1 MIYQLARR
9 ALFALDAERAHS
21 LTLNAL
27 ASGERFGFGTVLAQR
42 ANAVPVQ
49 CMGLQFPNPVGLAA
63 GFDKNG
69 SCIDALAKLGFG
81 FIEVGTVTPKAQPGN
96 PKPRI
101 FRLPE
106 AKAVINRLGFNNEG
120 LPGLQRNLDCTRF
133 TGILGINIGKNRDT
147 ATENALDDYLI
158 GLRAVY
164 ARASYVTINIS
175 SPNTQ
180 GLRDLQGKAALTR
193 LISELKN
200 AQINLQSTHKKRT
213 PLVLKIAP
221 DLTAT
226 ELDDIAEVLNEVRI
240 EAVIASNTTTGR
252 EGVAHLPN
260 SMETGGLSGAPLMQR
275 STEVLANLRS
285 RLVPEIALI
294 GTGGICSGTDALA
307 KVRAGAELVQF
318 YTGFIYQGP
327 ALIADCVNTMAE
339 HSAVTAKHRSP
350 TPRASAQETQ

>member
-1 MIYQLARR
+1 VIYQLARR
-9 ALFALDAERAHS
+9 ALFALDPERAHT
-21 LTLNAL
+21 LTLKAL
-27 ASGERFGFGTVLAQR
+27 ASGEHLGFGTLLAHR
-42 ANAVPVQ
+42 NHASPVQ
-49 CMGLQFPNPVGLAA
+49 CMGLNFPNAVGLAA

-106 AKAVINRLGFNNEG
+106 AKAVINRLGFNNDG

-133 TGILGINIGKNRDT
+133 DGILGINIGKNKDT
-147 ATENALDDYLI
+147 PNEHALDDYLI

-180 GLRDLQGKAALTR
+180 GLRDLQGKEALTK
-193 LISELKN
+193 LISELKS
-200 AQINLQSTHKKRT
+200 AQSSLQSTHQKRT

-221 DLTAT
+221 DLTET
-226 ELDDIAEVLNEVRI
+226 ELDDIAEVLNDLRI
-240 EAVIASNTTTGR
+240 EAVIASNTTTAR
-252 EGVAHLPN
+252 DSVAHLPN
-260 SMETGGLSGAPLMQR
+260 GFEAGGLSGAPLMHR
-275 STEVLANLRS
+275 STQVLAGLRS

-294 GTGGICSGTDALA
+294 GTGGICSGKDALA
-307 KVRAGAELVQF
+307 KVQAGAALIQF

-327 ALIADCVNTMAE
+327 ALIADCINTL
-339 HSAVTAKHRSP
+339 AKHAMVNSK
-350 TPRASAQETQ
+350 PRTALPRNTALET

>member
-1 MIYQLARR
+1 MIYHLARR
-9 ALFALDAERAHS
+9 ALFALDAERAH
-21 LTLNAL
+21 TLALKAL
-27 ASGERFGFGTVLAQR
+27 ASGESFGFGTLLAPR
-42 ANAVPVQ
+42 MTAKSVQ
-49 CMGLQFPNPVGLAA
+49 CMGLKFPNAVGLAA

-69 SCIDALAKLGFG
+69 SAIDALSKLGFG
-81 FIEVGTVTPKAQPGN
+81 FIEVGTVTPKPQPGN

-133 TGILGINIGKNRDT
+133 SGILGINIGKNKDT
-147 ATENALDDYLI
+147 ANASALEDYLI
-158 GLRAVY
+158 GLRAVF

-200 AQINLQSTHKKRT
+200 AQINLQTTHQKRT

-221 DLTAT
+221 DLSEV
-226 ELDDIAEVLNEVRI
+226 ELDDVAEVLNDVRI
-240 EAVIASNTTTGR
+240 EGVIAGNTTIARTGV
-252 EGVAHLPN
+252 EHLPN
-260 SMETGGLSGAPLMQR
+260 SGEAGGLSGAPLMPR
-275 STEVLANLRS
+275 STQVLADLRK

-294 GTGGICSGTDALA
+294 GTGGICSGADALA
-307 KVRAGAELVQF
+307 KVGAGAALVQF

-327 ALIADCVNTMAE
+327 ALIADCVNALAE
-339 HSAVTAKHRSP
+339 H
-350 TPRASAQETQ
+350 RASSGKAHE

>member
-9 ALFALDAERAHS
+9 ALFALDAERAHT
-21 LTLNAL
+21 LTLKAL
-27 ASGERFGFGTVLAQR
+27 ASGESLGFGTLLAPR
-42 ANAVPVQ
+42 IHAKPVQ
-49 CMGLQFPNPVGLAA
+49 CMGLSFPNAVGLAA

-133 TGILGINIGKNRDT
+133 TGVLGINIGKNKDT
-147 ATENALDDYLI
+147 ANENALDDYLI
-158 GLRAVY
+158 GLRAVF

-200 AQINLQSTHKKRT
+200 AQINLQTTHKKQT

-221 DLTAT
+221 DLSEA
-226 ELDDIAEVLNEVRI
+226 ELDDVAEVLNDVRI
-240 EAVIASNTTTGR
+240 EGVIASNTTTAR
-252 EGVAHLPN
+252 DDVAHLPN
-260 SMETGGLSGAPLMQR
+260 GMETGGLSGAPLMQR
-275 STEVLANLRS
+275 STEVLAQLRS

-294 GTGGICSGTDALA
+294 GTGGICSGTDALT
-307 KVRAGAELVQF
+307 KVQAGADLVQF

-327 ALIADCVNTMAE
+327 ALIADCVNTLAA
-339 HSAVTAKHRSP
+339 HAAASAKHRSP
-350 TPRASAQETQ
+350 AARASVLETQ